1 MFADEVLKILYAIL
15 DHSKDNDIKFQAR
28 KLRYKIVRKKY
39 KDLSDREQREQFY
52 SIVQEVRLG
61 FDTLK
66 DAKLKATDIIYSII
80 CDKTGVGS

>member
-1 MFADEVLKILYAIL
+1 MFADEVLKILDAIL

-28 KLRYKIVRKKY
+28 KLRDKVIRKKY
-39 KDLSDREQREQFY
+39 KDLPDKEQQKQFY

-61 FDTLK
+61 YDTLK
-66 DAKLKATDIIYSII
+66 DAKLKATDTIYSII